1 MFSEMPLLVLPL
13 SVSDKKN
20 VLHKKQT
27 SGLSLKKLVVQELS
41 KSEIHR
47 LLKLNSVSYVTHF
60 FNTLCHNRQVFNE
73 QEECELTNYLIVAQ
87 KLNHGL
93 TPSDTIKLANEKVVI
108 AADSSSRRNGTVVR
122 RKTNHQVTVV
132 TEPGGSLKGHR

>member
-1 MFSEMPLLVLPL
+1 MVIHIIPYFVCLVKCRVLVLPL
-13 SVSDKKN
+13 SVSDKKK

-87 KLNHGL
+87 
-93 TPSDTIKLANEKVVI
+93 
-108 AADSSSRRNGTVVR
+108 
-122 RKTNHQVTVV
+122 
-132 TEPGGSLKGHR
+132 